1 MLHCETFADG
11 KIDRFIIIILRCAIH
26 TAMSDEMHTAMSD
39 EMHTAMSDEMHT
51 AVSGLSMQS
60 SRGKNMQ
67 VPYFMHSQQSEFDTY
82 HSG

>member
-11 KIDRFIIIILRCAIH
+11 KIDRFIIIILRCAI
-26 TAMSDEMHTAMSD
+26 HTAMSD